1 MEVDAT
7 RYDDLAVHEEKTQ
20 AVLARLQSLKR
31 KVSELRAQC
40 EALKL
45 QSKKQIEALVCSA
58 CGRLI
63 KEGSEVTV
71 KDTLGVVKS
80 YYHEDCFRKILSS

>member
-1 MEVDAT
+1 MKVDAT
-7 RYDDLAVHEEKTQ
+7 RCDNVVVREEKAQ

-31 KVSELRAQC
+31 QVSELRAQC

-45 QSKKQIEALVCSA
+45 QSGKQVEALVCSA

-63 KEGSEVTV
+63 KEGKEVTV
-71 KDTLGVVKS
+71 KDALGVAQS